1 MSKCKRCGANVIR
14 SVALA
19 DGALCY
25 KCFDELGFDK
35 NSRKHYSTAAYD
47 EIKDGYSVYIRN
59 LIDQRSETN
68 KEIAQKLGFSFAH
81 YGEEREVNETD
92 EEAQIFD
99 VIRSMVSDPDGQL
112 RLVRKSDSYVT
123 AAVGEWD
130 LARFKYT
137 DRAKWIMFPTVEAK
151 AQKHYIE
158 DPEEVYSFADLLA
171 DSIAHIAKYS
181 N

>member
-1 MSKCKRCGANVIR
+1 M
-14 SVALA
+14 
-19 DGALCY
+19 
-25 KCFDELGFDK
+25 
-35 NSRKHYSTAAYD
+35 
-47 EIKDGYSVYIRN
+47 
-59 LIDQRSETN
+59 
-68 KEIAQKLGFSFAH
+68 
-81 YGEEREVNETD
+81 
-92 EEAQIFD
+92 
-99 VIRSMVSDPDGQL
+99 IRSMVSDPDGQL

-158 DPEEVYSFADLLA
+158 DPEEVYDFADLLA
-171 DSIAHIAKYS
+171 DSIAHIVKYS

>member
-19 DGALCY
+19 DGVLCY

-35 NSRKHYSTAAYD
+35 DDRKHHTTTAYN
-47 EIKDGYSVYIRN
+47 EIKDGKPEYIRR
-59 LIDQRSETN
+59 LIDKWSETD
-68 KEIAQKLGFSFAH
+68 KPAEKLGLRFAH
-81 YGEEREVNETD
+81 YGEERDVNPTD
-92 EEAQIFD
+92 EEAEIFD
-99 VIRSMVSDPDGQL
+99 MIRSMVSDPDGQL

-137 DRAKWIMFPTVEAK
+137 ERAKWIMFPTVEAK

-158 DPEEVYSFADLLA
+158 DPEEVYNFADLLA
-171 DSIAHIAKYS
+171 DSIAHIVKYS